1 MAQAIEFLFPS
12 GWEQFLIGGLIIGLG
27 VGLMFLALGRV
38 VGMSTFF
45 SSTLSWFSKVTFF
58 KQANLVESRSWR
70 LWCAIGLVIGAAIWA
85 ISFGG
90 GFHGETSI
98 SPLRLLIGGLF
109 VGFGSRLS
117 NGCTS
122 GHGICGLSS
131 LSAPSL
137 LAVLTFMA
145 TAIVTAQLF
154 AKFVGA
160 SS

>member
-1 MAQAIEFLFPS
+1 MADVIQLLFPT
-12 GWEQFLIGGLIIGLG
+12 GWSQFLIGGLIIGLG
-27 VGLMFLALGRV
+27 VGLMFLTLGRV

-45 SSTLSWFSKVTFF
+45 SSSWSWFSNINFF

-70 LWCAIGLVIGAAIWA
+70 LWCAIGLILGAAIWA

-98 SPLRLLIGGLF
+98 GPIRLLIGGLL

-131 LSAPSL
+131 LSVPSL

-154 AKFVGA
+154 AKFVGVA
-160 SS
+160 S